1 MDVEARNK
9 YCGLLMFT
17 PSIGASGTKNSN
29 NIVNY
34 DATSFSFS
42 ESEPSY
48 NDSSSIAAGAAATDE
63 NESGKKSPP
72 GCSKA
77 QLEKRPPRPPN
88 AFILYRREKQPA
100 ILAAHRHL
108 TNAQISRYIAD
119 LWRGESNETRLHWE
133 READKTKLEHMKAYP
148 NYVYRPNKKGKNDK
162 KRRERRKSSN
172 PLLSTNSV
180 EPGPFKVKINKGQNR
195 MNPLSGQ
202 DTTKVSDSYQS
213 LTSTSPIQQALESSY
228 WMTSNNGTND
238 DIQLPVTPQQQ
249 FQGFA
254 DLWAMIPSQPV
265 VLSPNNP
272 NLSHLS
278 FQNINELPPTFREEI
293 IDPSSIMLLNDNPF
307 LDQTVFINTKSSNN
321 NNPNTGVGNNQYDNI
336 IHNPIDEIFA
346 RMEYFKNE
354 LH

>member
-17 PSIGASGTKNSN
+17 PSTGVSGTKN
-29 NIVNY
+29 NIIVDY
-34 DATSFSFS
+34 DTTSFTSFS
-42 ESEPSY
+42 ESEYQY

-63 NESGKKSPP
+63 NENGNKSPS
-72 GCSKA
+72 GCSKS
-77 QLEKRPPRPPN
+77 QQEKRPPRPPN

-180 EPGPFKVKINKGQNR
+180 EPGPIKVKINKGQNR

-202 DTTKVSDSYQS
+202 DTTKVSDSYQNNMTPIS
-213 LTSTSPIQQALESSY
+213 PMPTSLESSD
-228 WMTSNNGTND
+228 WMSFSTSANE
-238 DIQLPVTPQQQ
+238 DIPLPVTPQQQ
-249 FQGFA
+249 FPGFA
-254 DLWAMIPSQPV
+254 DLWPMIPSQPV
-265 VLSPNNP
+265 VLSPNHS
-272 NLSHLS
+272 NLPHLT

-293 IDPSSIMLLNDNPF
+293 IDPSSIMLLNDHPF
-307 LDQTVFINTKSSNN
+307 LDQTVFINTKSPNN
-321 NNPNTGVGNNQYDNI
+321 NNPNT
-336 IHNPIDEIFA
+336 
-346 RMEYFKNE
+346 
-354 LH
+354 